1 VKFSVLMSVYCRE
14 KADFLSRSLVSIWDD
29 QTIKPNEIVLV
40 KDGPLSEE
48 LDKTIADWQD
58 KLGEVLIVVS
68 LVKNVGLGDALNQG
82 IQVCANELIARM
94 DTDDI
99 AHPERFEKQIAVFQ
113 TCDVDICGSNINEFE
128 SDENI
133 IVSSRKVPEKHSEIV
148 KYFKMRNGI
157 NHPASMYK
165 KSAVLKAG
173 GYRHM
178 LWFEDY
184 YLWVRMIMN
193 GAVFYNIQEPLV
205 NMRAGY
211 AQLERRG
218 GLKYALAEFS
228 FMKELKNIGFLTLT
242 EFYRNVIQRF
252 TARLMQK
259 HFLRAIYKVLRA
271 KW

>member
-1 VKFSVLMSVYCRE
+1 MSVYCKE
-14 KADFLSRSLVSIWDD
+14 NADFLNRALVSIWDE
-29 QTIKPNEIVLV
+29 QTLRPDEIVLV
-40 KDGPLSEE
+40 KDGALTVE
-48 LDKTIADWQD
+48 LDKTITEWQN
-58 KLGEVLIVVS
+58 KLGNVLKVVT
-68 LVKNVGLGDALNQG
+68 LAQNVGLGDALNNG
-82 IQVCANELIARM
+82 IQECSNELIARM

-99 AHPERFEKQIAVFQ
+99 AHPERFEKQTAVFKEY
-113 TCDVDICGSNINEFE
+113 DVDICSSNVDEFE
-128 SDENI
+128 SDENVI
-133 IVSSRKVPEKHSEIV
+133 ISSRKVPEKHSDIV
-148 KYFKMRNGI
+148 KFFKIRNGI

-184 YLWVRMIMN
+184 YLWVRMIIN

-218 GLKYALAEFS
+218 GLKYALAELA
-228 FMKELKNIGFLTLT
+228 FMKELRNIGFLTLT
-242 EFYRNVIQRF
+242 EFYRNVILRF

-259 HFLRAIYKVLRA
+259 HFLRAIYKALRA
-271 KW
+271 K